1 MEAVSQLE
9 KIICEDVRTKPVQH
23 LRNNLCELTNAFG
36 KIKFGGIAEDELV
49 NFRGSLAC
57 FTKDR
62 ANSDIRILQIR
73 RSVPVQRKHL
83 VPRKNVI
90 CGPILREIGVLYGTD
105 SDLHCDVVLFL
116 FAQVGTFFVDDF
128 SGASARFL
136 EKVAQR
142 NVLT

>member
-49 NFRGSLAC
+49 NFRRSLAC

-62 ANSDIRILQIR
+62 ANSDVRILQIR
-73 RSVPVQRKHL
+73 RSVSVQRKHP
-83 VPRKNVI
+83 VPRKNII
-90 CGPILREIGVLYGTD
+90 CRPILREIGVFYGTD
-105 SDLHCDVVLFL
+105 ANLLRDVVLFL
-116 FAQVGTFFVDDF
+116 LA
-128 SGASARFL
+128 
-136 EKVAQR
+136 
-142 NVLT
+142 